1 MRLIEHRNG
10 DVPNMQSNPPERK
23 ETAAY
28 SSSICHGL
36 VDSAV
41 VASVGG
47 RTLFDTKLSTAG
59 CEPRLKRFQTHR
71 TQTATD
77 SGSEVGW
84 VLLVGEDGGGGRTR
98 LAACGVGGATANDSL
113 WEVADAGEAAPTW
126 ARCEP

>member
-1 MRLIEHRNG
+1 MRLLHQRNQG
-10 DVPNMQSNPPERK
+10 APNIQSNPPERK

-28 SSSICHGL
+28 SSSICHGP
-36 VDSAV
+36 VNSAV

-59 CEPRLKRFQTHR
+59 HELRMKRFQAHR

-98 LAACGVGGATANDSL
+98 LAACGVAGATAKDGL
-113 WEVADAGEAAPTW
+113 WAVADAGEAAPTW